1 MSVAG
6 LLIDILIVFVVGT
19 LIFMDIIAMCG
30 VLYAKDI
37 DFLPKVFSTVSSA
50 MVILFIVYNPS
61 ERLMPYG
68 RALLSALL
76 GL

>member
-1 MSVAG
+1 MI
-6 LLIDILIVFVVGT
+6 IDILIFALTVVTLLGVFSGAFEAAISKDLSVWSKCFVV
-19 LIFMDIIAMCG
+19 FSG
-30 VLYAKDI
+30 VLAI
-37 DFLPKVFSTVSSA
+37 
-50 MVILFIVYNPS
+50 IFIMYNPS

>member
-6 LLIDILIVFVVGT
+6 LLIDILIVFFVGT
-19 LIFMDIIAMCG
+19 LIFMDIISMCG

-50 MVILFIVYNPS
+50 MVILFIVYRPAD
-61 ERLMPYG
+61 RLLPYA
-68 RALLSALL
+68 RNVINAIL